1 MYLDFN
7 ETEILNVLLEDNKD
21 VNKSELKERINN
33 FEIDTGNL
41 VDDANLKTMAIQ
53 LVEKIDSMSE
63 DQFNKMKND
72 VPLAEFVEY

>member
-53 LVEKIDSMSE
+53 LVEKIDFMSE

>member
-63 DQFNKMKND
+63 NQFNKMKND

>member
-7 ETEILNVLLEDNKD
+7 ETEILNVILEDNKD
-21 VNKSELKERINN
+21 VKKYELKERINN

-41 VDDANLKTMAIQ
+41 VEDANLKTMAIQ

-63 DQFNKMKND
+63 EQFNKMKND